1 MNETSNVV
9 RGILH
14 PDGTLE
20 LAERPT
26 LPAGD
31 VEVTIRPVTGPV
43 GDKARAETLW
53 EVMERSR
60 AELEASGHRFRT
72 TEEIDADIAE
82 MRDWGDDEIEA
93 TPPPAEGYGPYLART
108 RARREADGFPFRT
121 KAEIDAE
128 VNDLR
133 SWDDG
138 QGEILP

>member
-1 MNETSNVV
+1 MNEPSNVV

-31 VEVTIRPVTGPV
+31 VEVTIRPAAKVVTGENWLECLQ
-43 GDKARAETLW
+43 RI
-53 EVMERSR
+53 RS
-60 AELEASGHRFRT
+60 E
-72 TEEIDADIAE
+72 
-82 MRDWGDDEIEA
+82 
-93 TPPPAEGYGPYLART
+93 
-108 RARREADGFPFRT
+108 REAAGYPFRT

-128 VNDLR
+128 INDLR